1 MILYKYLIGFLLL
14 VILAGGTYWK
24 IQSDRHERDFIQA
37 NNDLAALFP
46 LKHINDSL
54 AVKVTRLGTE
64 LEKEINAKSQLRRIL
79 TDKDQRIIALVAA
92 SQSSRAD
99 TVRIQVRER
108 VGVVSYFDSTNRW
121 FQIAGWYD
129 TTQIS
134 LQAIE
139 FSDSLTFAI
148 AEARNHI
155 LYGYVQNHSPYSR
168 IGKADFAIDLSTYQD
183 KPSWVQRYSPYVR
196 AIALSAGLFDTK
208 RRELWAGAALGF
220 TILEVVF

>member
-99 TVRIQVRER
+99 TVRIQVR
-108 VGVVSYFDSTNRW
+108 
-121 FQIAGWYD
+121 
-129 TTQIS
+129 
-134 LQAIE
+134 
-139 FSDSLTFAI
+139 
-148 AEARNHI
+148 
-155 LYGYVQNHSPYSR
+155 
-168 IGKADFAIDLSTYQD
+168 
-183 KPSWVQRYSPYVR
+183 
-196 AIALSAGLFDTK
+196 
-208 RRELWAGAALGF
+208 
-220 TILEVVF
+220 